1 MHRNKTAK
9 TQQEN
14 KMSEKQGRGKKE
26 KKKDLDWQLSSGKNK
41 QTNQNQWKS
50 DENTLTSLK
59 KRKQVIATG
68 ISEPVKT
75 PLRIKVK

>member
-1 MHRNKTAK
+1 MHRSKTAK

-14 KMSEKQGRGKKE
+14 KMSEKQGRGKEERFRLTTIFWK
-26 KKKDLDWQLSSGKNK
+26 K